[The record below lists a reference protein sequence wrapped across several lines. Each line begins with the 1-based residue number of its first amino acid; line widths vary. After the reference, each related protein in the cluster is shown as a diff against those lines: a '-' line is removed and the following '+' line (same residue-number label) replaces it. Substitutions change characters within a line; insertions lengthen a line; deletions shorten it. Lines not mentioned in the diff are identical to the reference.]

1 MFTPCRF
8 PWSKAPLYSTRVR
21 KILVSSKIS
30 SWSNQN
36 KHQAYA
42 VIPTEEEVVAKN
54 LLEKFVVEKN
64 YNVES
69 SIVDAVINKLAKITS
84 CIIKVHYQCGYG
96 SFDQH
101 AIPPVDPLL
110 PDTPCIELAFINA
123 LCFLLFHIMLL
134 SVTLQRQRSLPHQLL
149 SWTRAK
155 RRGDNH
161 WHSILCRG
169 DSINL
174 VLLLHPFF
182 SIFCTFFVVEFQM

>member
-1 MFTPCRF
+1 MQRTC
-8 PWSKAPLYSTRVR
+8 WKNS
-21 KILVSSKIS
+21 SSKRIIMS
-30 SWSNQN
+30 SP
-36 KHQAYA
+36 
-42 VIPTEEEVVAKN
+42 I
-54 LLEKFVVEKN
+54 LLMQLLIK
-64 YNVES
+64 
-69 SIVDAVINKLAKITS
+69 AKITS
-84 CIIKVHYQCGYG
+84 CIIKVHYQCGDG
-96 SFDQH
+96 LFDQH
-101 AIPPVDPLL
+101 AIPPVDPPL
-110 PDTPCIELAFINA
+110 PDTLCIELAFINA
-123 LCFLLFHIMLL
+123 LCFMLFHIMLL